1 MNGLEKLFNE
11 SGIGF
16 ARRKTE
22 PEPES
27 ESEPNLKFGDEI
39 KTDYEFL

>member
-1 MNGLEKLFNE
+1 MIGLKRLFNE

-16 ARRKTE
+16 ARRKIE

-27 ESEPNLKFGDEI
+27 GSEPNLKFGDEI